1 MTHSANDEFWVRQA
15 LLEAQNCLRAPDF
28 PTSDSNIS
36 SFANHR
42 LSDVPIGAICIYQGE
57 VVGRGHNRREIDGDP
72 TAHAEVLALKE
83 AAQTLQRHNLEGVT
97 LYVTLEPCPMC
108 AGAIWLSRLSRLVFG
123 AWDEK
128 AGACGSVFDV
138 VRDPRLNHRVEL
150 RGGVL
155 ESECQQQL
163 RAFFSSLRDVRL

>member
-1 MTHSANDEFWVRQA
+1 MMGSSSDEFWMRQA
-15 LLEAQNCLRAPDF
+15 LEEAQNCLRHSPIL
-28 PTSDSNIS
+28 PQIDSNNS
-36 SFANHR
+36 SLRTHH
-42 LSDVPIGAICIYQGE
+42 LDDVPVGALCVFENQI
-57 VVGRGHNRREIDGDP
+57 VGRGHNQRELDGDP
-72 TAHAEVLALKE
+72 TAHAEVLAVKE
-83 AAQTLQRHNLEGVT
+83 AAQILGRTNLEGVT

-108 AGAIWLSRLSRLVFG
+108 AGAIWLSRISRLVFG

-155 ESECQQQL
+155 EADCRRQL
-163 RAFFSSLRDVRL
+163 REFFTGLRAE